1 VNEYEPEVAGVPL
14 SEPPDES
21 DRPDG
26 SAPCVTRTVYGGFG
40 PATETLCEYALP
52 AVAPASVLGEMANVV
67 TCAAPTVSE

>member
-1 VNEYEPEVAGVPL
+1 
-14 SEPPDES
+14 
-21 DRPDG
+21 
-26 SAPCVTRTVYGGFG
+26 VYGGFG